1 MEQSVLIQFI
11 ENGDFG
17 EDSLMNF
24 LFLNKTTQKKLLRDA
39 FGILSEETKI
49 IRNDNHYKML
59 IENTVKLIVFL
70 CEREIFSENEIEIYR
85 KKIKRNREKLLVFLK
100 SSRDQSITKA
110 CNLLDEIILD
120 KSIND
125 KDLIKII
132 KKLIDYKTEV
142 PIVKRVI
149 NINKACILINEN
161 GLFDYVFNKLMV
173 ALNDDSRDALYYM
186 TLLKIVYNSQI
197 DKFYYINKLN
207 TCSSED
213 SLLLKEAYN
222 IICGNKRFLSIEE
235 IKEKYNIKDG
245 KQVKIKN
252 KSRNVSDTNR
262 LVISVDSSRTVYR
275 DDALSIIK
283 DGSKYIVGIH
293 ITDVGS
299 FLNPGGDIDSIC
311 KRNLR
316 NSYLYYKGTNIL
328 HSELSNVMSLS
339 KNQSRKVISLYII
352 LNKYGE
358 IIDYNLKNDEILVS
372 ENLSHSDSE
381 KILESST
388 STDLKEALNKLLI
401 FSSILYKKSDRKK
414 AAIESGVT
422 FYKNKSE
429 MIVGEFAILYNK
441 LLAQMA
447 YDKNVPFV
455 YKVQNPILVEE
466 LVDSLN
472 IKVDDG
478 TRSVLKSLYHQ
489 CSYSSVPYYNGRVFE
504 KIYSQCTSPIRRY
517 PDIYNQ
523 YLIHMFLLR
532 NKEFGFNEQDYLNM
546 INYFNQRDLDL
557 RLFEQEYNREYV
569 LSRKMRK

>member
-110 CNLLDEIILD
+110 CNLLD
-120 KSIND
+120 D

-339 KNQSRKVISLYII
+339 KNQNRKVISLYII

>member
-262 LVISVDSSRTVYR
+262 LVISIDSSRTVYR

-339 KNQSRKVISLYII
+339 KNQNRKVISLYII